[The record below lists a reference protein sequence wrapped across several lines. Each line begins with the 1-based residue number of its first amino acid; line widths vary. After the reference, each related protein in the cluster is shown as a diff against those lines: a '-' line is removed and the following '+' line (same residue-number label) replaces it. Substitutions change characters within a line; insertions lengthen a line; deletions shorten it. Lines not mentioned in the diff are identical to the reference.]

1 MSIRFSSTALVT
13 VFAAGAAFG
22 DVPDVVADIAPVH
35 SLVARVMDGVG
46 SPELI
51 LPQEASPHGFALR
64 PSQASALQNAE
75 LVFWVGEGLTPW
87 LGEALD
93 TLAPDATAVEL
104 MEVEDTFLL
113 PIRVGATFEAHDH
126 DDHKDDHDAHEDHD
140 DHDEHDE
147 HGHDEDGHDDHDH
160 EEHGHG
166 EEGHEEDGHADHD
179 DHADH
184 DAHEEDHADAHG
196 GDHEGHDHSGMDP
209 HAWLDPLN
217 AANWARAIAEELAQA
232 DPENASTYRANADEL
247 VAELGSL
254 TADLNAAI
262 SANPPAGFVV
272 FHDAYQYFETRFGF
286 APLGAISVPDASA
299 PSAGRVAEVRARITE
314 LGGTCVF
321 AEPQFDPRIVATV
334 TEGTE
339 AGTAVIDPLGSTLD
353 LGPALYPQ
361 LIRNMAQSFQ
371 SCS

>member
-22 DVPDVVADIAPVH
+22 DMPDVVADIAPVH

-75 LVFWVGEGLTPW
+75 LVLRVGEGLTPW

-93 TLAPDATAVEL
+93 TLAPEAKTVEL

-126 DDHKDDHDAHEDHD
+126 DDHEDDHDAHEDHD

-147 HGHDEDGHDDHDH
+147 HGHEEDGHDDHD
-160 EEHGHG
+160 
-166 EEGHEEDGHADHD
+166 GHAN
-179 DHADH
+179 HADH

-196 GDHEGHDHSGMDP
+196 GDHEGHDHSGIDP

-217 AANWARAIAEELAQA
+217 AATWARAIAEELAQA

-254 TADLNAAI
+254 TADLNASI